1 MPNNHISARECGD
14 HGSCSLI
21 HHLNPSP
28 RLRLRPQKRRPLV
41 VTYTI
46 AYDGIVAVDRALH
59 IEEGRRYVLGRASD
73 ADLPLPDTDRRI
85 SRYHAAVEA
94 TLGGVRIKDL
104 GSANGMFVNG
114 TQVDTAILRPGDRL
128 RLGKTVL
135 VVGTMDS
142 ALPKVFGVFRPSRAG
157 SAIPTETTS
166 VLVDAGGTARTAWLE
181 AGILTCAACGAS
193 WPHAEQEAGGGCS
206 VCQPRR
212 PRSDSDPQT
221 IGPFEILSVLGSGEG
236 SIVYEAR
243 HQITGMKT
251 ALKRPTSLTPGDSAR
266 AAWLQRAR
274 EDETRLHHPRIVRT
288 YEAVWDK
295 ETGEMGVSM
304 EWHRAGNCRKL
315 GGPRSN
321 LRAMLLLGADLF
333 DAIAYLHA
341 LGLTHGAIKP
351 ENLLLTL
358 TDDDLWR
365 GRLADH
371 GCHSASRDKGFT
383 APELVG
389 SDQQATRAADI
400 YSAAATISFLL
411 TGAVPNP
418 PEQGTSQ
425 GEAGRRACLSELRPD
440 APRELCDLLDSALL
454 ADPAARTSVF
464 AGEIAIHLRRI
475 AHSL

>member
-1 MPNNHISARECGD
+1 MSFNNISASACGI
-14 HGSCSLI
+14 HGGCPI
-21 HHLNPSP
+21 T
-28 RLRLRPQKRRPLV
+28 LRLNRWHPFKLRLQERRPPV

-46 AYDGIVAVDRALH
+46 AHDGIVAVDRALH
-59 IEEGRRYVLGRASD
+59 IENGRRYVLGRASD
-73 ADLPLPDTDRRI
+73 ADLALPDSDRRI

-104 GSANGMFVNG
+104 GSANGTFVNG
-114 TQVDTAILRPGDRL
+114 TQVDTAVLRPGDRV

-142 ALPKVFGVFRPSRAG
+142 SLPKVFGVFRPSRAG
-157 SAIPTETTS
+157 SAIPAETTS
-166 VLVDAGGTARTAWLE
+166 VRIDTPSVARTAWLE
-181 AGILTCAACGAS
+181 TGILNCSVCGTS
-193 WPHAEQEAGGGCS
+193 WPHAEQEGGGGCS

-212 PRSDSDPQT
+212 PRDDSDPRT

-236 SIVYEAR
+236 SVVYEAR

-251 ALKRPTSLTPGDSAR
+251 ALKRPTSLPRGEEPR
-266 AAWLQRAR
+266 AAWFQRAR
-274 EDETRLHHPRIVRT
+274 EDETRLHHPHIVRT

-295 ETGEMGVSM
+295 ETGEVGVSM

-321 LRAMLLLGADLF
+321 LAAMLLLGADLF

-341 LGLTHGAIKP
+341 LSLTHGAVKP

-371 GCHSASRDKGFT
+371 GCHSTSRTKGFT
-383 APELVG
+383 APELLD
-389 SDQQATRAADI
+389 SEQPPTRAADV
-400 YSAAATISFLL
+400 YSAAATIYFLL
-411 TGAVPNP
+411 TGDVPDQP
-418 PEQGTSQ
+418 GPGTSD
-425 GEAGRRACLSELRPD
+425 GEVARRVSLADLRPD

-454 ADPAARTSVF
+454 ADPAARTSVY

-475 AHSL
+475 AHNM